1 MIISSPPKR
10 QVQRPESLQYGNRA
24 SFSASICAIII
35 NNKVILINERSFSF
49 MKRLILLMFLVLLL
63 MGGCKNMK
71 NNQDLQDADPKDL
84 PDTIAMQ
91 DDFTREFMASA
102 EEEEEGYI
110 YLSQKQVAIQCCI
123 PSIPSLMTYIMKK

>member
-49 MKRLILLMFLVLLL
+49 MKRLILLMFLVLLF
-63 MGGCKNMK
+63 MGGCKYVK
-71 NNQDLQDADPKDL
+71 NNQDIQDADTKDFT
-84 PDTIAMQ
+84 DTITMKDEYTLKFIASSEE
-91 DDFTREFMASA
+91 DD
-102 EEEEEGYI
+102 EGYN
-110 YLSQKQVAIQCCI
+110 V
-123 PSIPSLMTYIMKK
+123 IMIM